1 MASLWTIKRNIFQ
14 KCKRGKKFTNDL
26 FFHAW
31 TESPTHPNCINFCWS
46 WYHPKYIFS
55 QNVPTPNSR
64 KIQRSHLV
72 ADIVIRLFL
81 MFQVKI
87 DREIRGSSYPHAWNI
102 VWDPKAVFSLRM
114 SKLLKIGW
122 IAAHWLDSSAVI
134 TVTMPSAV
142 GDPEVGRWYNPRDA
156 NYPPTSNQTTI
167 HPASSTSTMWQFQM
181 CYPLSTFWW
190 CAGGSG

>member
-1 MASLWTIKRNIFQ
+1 MLLETIPANVSPDLSLSCPRFVT
-14 KCKRGKKFTNDL
+14 
-26 FFHAW
+26 
-31 TESPTHPNCINFCWS
+31 S
-46 WYHPKYIFS
+46 YHHQLHHYHYHIGS
-55 QNVPTPNSR
+55 Q
-64 KIQRSHLV
+64 LV
-72 ADIVIRLFL
+72 VDIGIRLFL
-81 MFQVKI
+81 MFQVKF

-167 HPASSTSTMWQFQM
+167 HPASSTSTMWQFHV
-181 CYPLSTFWW
+181 CCPLSTFWW

>member
-1 MASLWTIKRNIFQ
+1 MLLETIPVNVSPDLSLSCPRFVT
-14 KCKRGKKFTNDL
+14 
-26 FFHAW
+26 
-31 TESPTHPNCINFCWS
+31 S
-46 WYHPKYIFS
+46 YHHQLHHYHYHIGS
-55 QNVPTPNSR
+55 Q
-64 KIQRSHLV
+64 LV
-72 ADIVIRLFL
+72 VDIGIRLFL

-156 NYPPTSNQTTI
+156 NYRPTSNQTIPHICHFFTRAKFLENKIYTEKPRKLQQNTQKIAKFLRYYGKI
-167 HPASSTSTMWQFQM
+167 HSKLPIF
-181 CYPLSTFWW
+181 LR
-190 CAGGSG
+190 